1 MKKCVFSLIMKK
13 YSLLLVLIFCV
24 FSGKSQFGTIEIS
37 TGGFSF
43 IPAFTSK
50 EPNIIINAG
59 TNQSK
64 LLTGNIMF
72 MTRLKSMTPNTVVFM
87 TRYKLVNRK
96 FKTILGIHLP
106 AMQITPD
113 YSVTS
118 FFGQELATSYPVS
131 KNWNVGTF
139 FLHGEGR
146 NSDFE
151 ALLLA
156 GNASY
161 TKNKLGLLSQGY
173 YLNVGKISGIAETLT
188 YQINKTFQLKGF
200 ANYTITDG
208 TFIGTVGIN
217 YKL

>member
-1 MKKCVFSLIMKK
+1 MRNF
-13 YSLLLVLIFCV
+13 LLLFLLFNCV
-24 FSGKSQFGTIEIS
+24 FSGLSQVGSIELS

-64 LLTGNIMF
+64 RLTGNIMF
-72 MTRLKSMTPNTVVFM
+72 MTRVKSMTPNTVVIM
-87 TRYKLVNRK
+87 TRYKLINKK

-118 FFGQELATSYPVS
+118 FFGQELATSYPIS
-131 KNWNVGTF
+131 KKWNIGTF
-139 FLHGEGR
+139 FLHGQGR
-146 NSDFE
+146 NSNFE

-161 TKNKLGLLSQGY
+161 SKDKWGLLSQAY
-173 YLNVGKISGIAETLT
+173 YLNVGKLTGVAETLT
-188 YQINKTFQLKGF
+188 YNMNKTFQLKGF

-208 TFIGTVGIN
+208 SFIGTVGIN
-217 YKL
+217 CRL